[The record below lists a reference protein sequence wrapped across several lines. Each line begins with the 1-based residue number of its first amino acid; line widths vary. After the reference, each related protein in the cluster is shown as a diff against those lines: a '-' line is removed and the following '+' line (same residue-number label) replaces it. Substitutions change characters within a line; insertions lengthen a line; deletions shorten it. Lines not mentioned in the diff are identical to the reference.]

1 MANEIFI
8 HHKTPLMK
16 LLHIL
21 FAFLMLSFVL
31 VSCNK
36 DDVGPVITITSPA
49 EGSTLEKGKT
59 YPVTGTIT
67 DDGELASI
75 KSGSVVITTFDSP
88 TSHTLKDITLTI
100 PTTTT
105 FTDGSLEIVAT
116 DKAGNET
123 VKTVT
128 FKIK

>member
-1 MANEIFI
+1 
-8 HHKTPLMK
+8 MK
-16 LLHIL
+16 SLHIL